1 MNFQRKSIFVCNC
14 LFLVNEHSYIKHR
27 LSGVSFDIG
36 TLFTHEYFQNYSIGS
51 CVKNCQFMKNY
62 WKQTAEILK
71 YKLWHWI

>member
-1 MNFQRKSIFVCNC
+1 MSFQRKSIFVCNC

-51 CVKNCQFMKNY
+51 CVKNCQVN
-62 WKQTAEILK
+62 EELLK
-71 YKLWHWI
+71 TNSWNSQI